1 MEKKSRKC
9 MPITCFCIQNVTPS
23 KIVYTMHVCTAA
35 LGMKVEMKT
44 TENDCNI
51 KVKRQAFHSDVSH
64 RKMTKSIAVYF
75 YFG

>member
-1 MEKKSRKC
+1 MENKSRKC
-9 MPITCFCIQNVTPS
+9 MPITCFCVQNVYT
-23 KIVYTMHVCTAA
+23 IVYTMHVCTAA

-64 RKMTKSIAVYF
+64 RKMTKSIV
-75 YFG
+75 

>member
-1 MEKKSRKC
+1 
-9 MPITCFCIQNVTPS
+9 MPITCFCIQNVRPS
-23 KIVYTMHVCTAA
+23 KIVYPMHVCTSA

-64 RKMTKSIAVYF
+64 
-75 YFG
+75 